1 MTDGGP
7 IDVYVAALRSA
18 LRGPG
23 RVKRDLLA
31 EARDGLLDAAEA
43 YECDGLPRA
52 EAERRAVA
60 DFGPVAE
67 IAPGFQQE
75 LAVGQGR
82 RTALLLFL
90 SVPPMTLMWNLVWKI
105 FPEPPSV
112 MAAKPA
118 WFGVLARVVD
128 YSQLLTGVVGAL
140 ALLALGRGLRR
151 LHRPALITRS
161 LGLLVWLGMPVLVAM
176 CAALS
181 FTRGTSDIMD
191 ELPGIALTIV
201 SYAIWLWQL
210 RSATLCLR
218 FASPAALSA
227 ADRARSRS
235 YA

>member
-1 MTDGGP
+1 MADGGP
-7 IDVYVAALRSA
+7 IDGYVAALRSV

-23 RVKRDLLA
+23 CAKRDLLA

-43 YECDGLPRA
+43 YESDGLSRA
-52 EAERRAVA
+52 EAERRAVEE
-60 DFGPVAE
+60 FGPVPE
-67 IAPGFQQE
+67 VAPGFQRE

-90 SVPPMTLMWNLVWKI
+90 SVPPMTLMWNLMWEV

-112 MAAKPA
+112 TAVKPA

-151 LHRPALITRS
+151 LHRPALITRA

-181 FTRGTSDIMD
+181 LTRGTSDIAD
-191 ELPGIALTIV
+191 EWPGIALTIV
-201 SYAIWLWQL
+201 SYALWLWQL

-218 FASPAALSA
+218 FTSPAALSA
-227 ADRARSRS
+227 ADQARSRS
-235 YA
+235 YV